1 MNKIF
6 AVLPCYNEAENIEI
20 LLRKWLAINSLLSE
34 MDYSLQIVGIDDKS
48 TDNTL
53 TIFYDF
59 AKKFENII
67 VIPHTVNLGLGGGV
81 TTAFQF
87 FIKNGIPG
95 DYCVLM
101 DGDNSHDPQ
110 FVFSMLKRIEHS
122 NCDCVIA
129 SRYCNDSITVGVPQY
144 RLLLTFFA
152 RIYYKTILTV
162 PNVNDYTCGYRLYSY
177 DIIKKA
183 TEVFKGKLVTRS
195 SFACMMEVLYKL
207 HLVGCRF
214 AEIPFEL
221 RYDNKKGQSKMK
233 VLTTIKESLFT
244 ALELKGIRI

>member
-6 AVLPCYNEAENIEI
+6 AILPCYNEADNIET
-20 LLRKWLAINSLLSE
+20 LLKKWLSVRSLLE
-34 MDYSLQIVGIDDKS
+34 RRNYSLQIVGIDDKS
-48 TDNTL
+48 TDDTL
-53 TIFYDF
+53 TVFNDL
-59 AKKFENII
+59 ANRFENIT
-67 VIPHTVNLGLGGGV
+67 VIEHAVNMGLGGGV
-81 TTAFQF
+81 TTAFDYF
-87 FIKNGIPG
+87 LNNGEIG

-110 FVFSMLKRIEHS
+110 FVFSMLKRIKQG

-129 SRYCNDSITVGVPQY
+129 SRYCENSVIVGVPRH

-152 RIYYKTILTV
+152 KLYYKLVLNV

-183 TEVFKGKLVTRS
+183 NEKYKGKIVTRN

-207 HLVGCRF
+207 YLVNCCF

-221 RYDNKKGQSKMK
+221 RYDNKEGQSKMK
-233 VLTTIKESLFT
+233 VLTTMKESVLT
-244 ALELKGIRI
+244 AIKLRFRF